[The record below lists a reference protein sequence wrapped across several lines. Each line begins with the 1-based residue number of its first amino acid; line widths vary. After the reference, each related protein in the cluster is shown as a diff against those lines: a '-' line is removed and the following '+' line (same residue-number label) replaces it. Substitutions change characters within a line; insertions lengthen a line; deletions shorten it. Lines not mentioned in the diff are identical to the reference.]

1 MAATFLRRQ
10 SDAELRVWHVTPRM
24 DADDDN
30 LDDWFASVAT
40 SQSIYSL
47 CGLVEQ
53 SDLDRGALA
62 LSIRRL

>member
-1 MAATFLRRQ
+1 MAGTFLRRQ
-10 SDAELRVWHVTPRM
+10 SDVELRVWHVTPRM
-24 DADDDN
+24 HADDDN
-30 LDDWFASVAT
+30 LDDWPASVAT
-40 SQSIYSL
+40 FQSMYIL